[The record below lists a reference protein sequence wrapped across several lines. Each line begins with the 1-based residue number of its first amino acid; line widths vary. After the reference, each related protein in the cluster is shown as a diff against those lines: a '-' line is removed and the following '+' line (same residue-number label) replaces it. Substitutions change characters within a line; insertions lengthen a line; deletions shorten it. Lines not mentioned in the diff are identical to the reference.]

1 MSDDS
6 GEQEPSMEEILSSI
20 RKIISEDSD
29 EGGEAVEAEAPA
41 APEPEPESQPE
52 PEPEP
57 EPNEEPL
64 ELTDETE
71 EIELELT
78 EEVEEEP
85 LELEEEILELE
96 PEPDPLPPME
106 LEPIEEPQ
114 AADEG
119 LVSPAVD
126 AASTAALSQLAQSLT
141 GRDVPL
147 GRADRTLEQVVKE
160 LMRPMLREWLDQNLP
175 ALVEDVVKREIQRMV
190 RASREN

>member
-29 EGGEAVEAEAPA
+29 EGGEAVEAEAPD
-41 APEPEPESQPE
+41 PEPEPQPE
-52 PEPEP
+52 PEPD
-57 EPNEEPL
+57 EEPL

-96 PEPDPLPPME
+96 PEPDLLPPME

-114 AADEG
+114 AVDES